1 METLEVRLST
11 FPGRKQERVQKLK
24 TAVGRIETENADVR
38 EKLRSAEQRATLLD
52 ESKARLEADLSAAKK
67 AVSEKQME
75 IEVME
80 QIYVHSLLKM
90 FNCDYTSILQCKN
103 LINIVII
110 GVEHFFPFSMR
121 GFVLPRKS
129 TVAS

>member
-1 METLEVRLST
+1 MESLEDRLSSY
-11 FPGRKQERVQKLK
+11 PCCKQERVQKLK

-75 IEVME
+75 IEVKE
-80 QIYVHSLLKM
+80 QMDFLL
-90 FNCDYTSILQCKN
+90 NIWDCDYTS
-103 LINIVII
+103 
-110 GVEHFFPFSMR
+110 
-121 GFVLPRKS
+121 
-129 TVAS
+129 TVQYTEML